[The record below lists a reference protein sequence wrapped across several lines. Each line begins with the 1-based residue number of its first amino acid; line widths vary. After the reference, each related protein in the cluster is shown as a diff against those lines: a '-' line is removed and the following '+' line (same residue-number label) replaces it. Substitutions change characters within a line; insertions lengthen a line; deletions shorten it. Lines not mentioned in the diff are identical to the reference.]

1 MTSADKI
8 IYNTIDPE
16 VTIPLNNQDIT
27 EKSL

>member
-16 VTIPLNNQDIT
+16 VTIPLNNQDKSD
-27 EKSL
+27 KSL